1 MPWSDSVTKR
11 KTTDHSN
18 KICSPQS
25 ENHYFPF
32 VKRHLIISI
41 LCLLFHGS
49 TFSQE
54 LNGIWKGTLTQQPG
68 GCFPVYN
75 VELQVNISNNQVAGF
90 CYHYSDFT
98 NYVKKNYNGIYNA
111 STKTINIQEEKVMTF
126 HIPLDCTPCIR
137 YFSLAYNKQGREE
150 TLSGDWGGFVMNG
163 TAACTPGKIILHRIV
178 ESEFSHIQEIRVDT
192 GTLKLDF
199 YDNAEIDGD
208 SITVNV
214 NNKTIVSHQRLG
226 LKPITVSIKVD
237 LDHPEQ
243 EVTMIGENLGTIPPN
258 TALLIVTAGSKRYQ
272 LFLAS
277 NGKKNAQVRFI
288 YEKPGET
295 ELGIRN

>member
-1 MPWSDSVTKR
+1 MKQ
-11 KTTDHSN
+11 KL
-18 KICSPQS
+18 
-25 ENHYFPF
+25 
-32 VKRHLIISI
+32 LISSLLI
-41 LCLLFHGS
+41 LLSAHA
-49 TFSQE
+49 FSQE

-75 VELQVNISNNQVAGF
+75 VELQVSIASGQVNGF

-98 NYVKKNYNGIYNA
+98 NYVKKDYNGVYNA
-111 STKTINIQEEKVMTF
+111 ATKTINIQEQKVMTF
-126 HIPLDCTPCIR
+126 HIPQDCTPCIR
-137 YFSLAYNKQGREE
+137 YFTLSYSKTGNEE
-150 TLSGDWGGFVMNG
+150 TLSGDWGGIVMNG
-163 TAACTPGKIILHRIV
+163 SAACTPGRIVLRRIV
-178 ESEFSHIQEIRVDT
+178 ESEFSHIKEIKVDT
-192 GTLKLDF
+192 GTLHLDF

-208 SITVNV
+208 SVTVTV
-214 NNKTIVSHQRLG
+214 NNKVIVSHQRLG
-226 LKPITVSIKVD
+226 LKPVSIDVKVD

-288 YEKPGET
+288 YEPPPKVAE
-295 ELGIRN
+295 RN